1 MEDDS
6 LNKAINQFRGKSKY
20 YPEIKIYKD
29 SKFKNLKTTVI
40 CAFSSRTN
48 FVASHVK
55 DKFRKRFEKK
65 EVLKFLQ
72 KDFIFKN

>member
-1 MEDDS
+1 MEDRLDKS
-6 LNKAINQFRGKSKY
+6 IEQIIGKANHF
-20 YPEIKIYKD
+20 PVIKVYKD
-29 SKFKNLKTTVI
+29 SKFKKLKYTAI